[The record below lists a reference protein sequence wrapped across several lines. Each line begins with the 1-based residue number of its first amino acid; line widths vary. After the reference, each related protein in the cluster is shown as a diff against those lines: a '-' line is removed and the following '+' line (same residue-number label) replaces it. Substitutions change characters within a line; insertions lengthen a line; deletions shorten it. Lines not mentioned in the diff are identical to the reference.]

1 MMSVSDSKHML
12 RLIFNLFIELP
23 IQYLINN
30 AQAKRLASFVL
41 PALSIHFEENIMKK
55 VIIASLAAMFVL
67 TGCNTFKG
75 FGQDVSSAGDAVT
88 GTAKEVQKK
97 I

>member
-1 MMSVSDSKHML
+1 MVLNYCYYLVLVS
-12 RLIFNLFIELP
+12 
-23 IQYLINN
+23 IQYQMYYYNFYSRNHLYYFKYPTHSKEI
-30 AQAKRLASFVL
+30 
-41 PALSIHFEENIMKK
+41 IMKK
-55 VIIASLAAMFVL
+55 LVIASLTAMFVL

-88 GTAKEVQKK
+88 GSAQEVQNK

>member
-1 MMSVSDSKHML
+1 
-12 RLIFNLFIELP
+12 
-23 IQYLINN
+23 
-30 AQAKRLASFVL
+30 
-41 PALSIHFEENIMKK
+41 MKK
-55 VIIASLAAMFVL
+55 VIIASLTAMFVL

-88 GTAKEVQKK
+88 DGAQDVQRK

>member
-1 MMSVSDSKHML
+1 
-12 RLIFNLFIELP
+12 
-23 IQYLINN
+23 
-30 AQAKRLASFVL
+30 
-41 PALSIHFEENIMKK
+41 MKK

-75 FGQDVSSAGDAVT
+75 LGQDVSSAGNAVT
-88 GTAKEVQKK
+88 DGPQDVQNK

>member
-1 MMSVSDSKHML
+1 
-12 RLIFNLFIELP
+12 
-23 IQYLINN
+23 
-30 AQAKRLASFVL
+30 
-41 PALSIHFEENIMKK
+41 MKK

-75 FGQDVSSAGDAVT
+75 LGQDVSSAGNAVT
-88 GTAKEVQKK
+88 DGAQDVQNK

>member
-1 MMSVSDSKHML
+1 
-12 RLIFNLFIELP
+12 
-23 IQYLINN
+23 
-30 AQAKRLASFVL
+30 
-41 PALSIHFEENIMKK
+41 MKK

-75 FGQDVSSAGDAVT
+75 LGQDVSNAGDAVT
-88 GTAKEVQKK
+88 DGAQKVENK